1 MVDVAGLRAQT
12 PGCAG
17 LVFLDN
23 AGSSLV
29 PSVVHEAV
37 VGHLEL
43 ETRVGGYEA
52 RERAAGAV
60 EGCTEQVA
68 GLIGASPGEVVFFE
82 GASQAWSLALGAV
95 VLEPGQRVL
104 TTRSEYASNG
114 VGLLRLAALRGVR
127 VEVVPDDADGVV
139 DVGVLA
145 EELGRGDVGLVA
157 INHMPTHSGLVN
169 PAEAVGAACRRF
181 GVTYLLDAC
190 QSVGQWEVDVER
202 IGCDLLSGTG
212 RKFLR
217 GPRGTGFLYV
227 REGTRLGEPL
237 VVNHVGGRWS
247 GPGEYRVLPGAAGFE
262 AFEHAVAAQV
272 GLGVAAAYARR
283 VGMGWARERIDG
295 LAGWLRGA
303 LGEVP
308 GVVVHDRGR
317 ELSGIVTF
325 SVGGR
330 ESEWVVGALRERG
343 VRTSVARPFDQRWSE
358 GPGHAVVR
366 ASVHYYNS
374 EEELE
379 RTVGLVRGLV

>member
-1 MVDVAGLRAQT
+1 MDVAELRQDT

-37 VGHLEL
+37 VAHLEL
-43 ETRVGGYEA
+43 EARVGGYEA
-52 RERAAGAV
+52 QERAAGLV
-60 EGCTEQVA
+60 EESTGRMA
-68 GLIGASPGEVVFFE
+68 ALIGADRSEVVFFE
-82 GASQAWSLALGAV
+82 GASQAWSAALGAV
-95 VLEPGQRVL
+95 VLEEGQRVL
-104 TTRSEYASNG
+104 TTTSEYASNG

-127 VEVVPDDADGVV
+127 VEVVPDDADGVL
-139 DVGVLA
+139 DVGVLE

-157 INHMPTHSGLVN
+157 VNHMPTHSGLVN
-169 PAEAVGAACRRF
+169 PVEEVGALCRRF
-181 GVTYLLDAC
+181 GVVYLVDAC

-227 REGTRLGEPL
+227 REGTPLGEPL
-237 VVNHVGGRWS
+237 AVNHIGGRWS

-272 GLGVAAAYARR
+272 GLGVAAGYALD
-283 VGMGWARERIDG
+283 VGMGWARSRIGG
-295 LAGWLRGA
+295 LSGWLRSE
-303 LGEVP
+303 LGGVP

-325 SVGGR
+325 SVVGR
-330 ESEWVVGALRERG
+330 EAEWVVGALRERG
-343 VRTSVARPFDQRWSE
+343 VRTSVTRPFDQRWSA

-379 RTVGLVRGLV
+379 RTVGWVRSLV